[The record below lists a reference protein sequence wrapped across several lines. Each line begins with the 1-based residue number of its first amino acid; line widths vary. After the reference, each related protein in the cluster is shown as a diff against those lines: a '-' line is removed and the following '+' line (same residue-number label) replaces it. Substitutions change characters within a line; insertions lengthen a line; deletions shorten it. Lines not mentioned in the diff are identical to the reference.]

1 MAPAQKG
8 IPAMRHTLI
17 TNSIA
22 NLAAS
27 VGLRTATASTGP
39 IIYTG
44 PDTYFKL
51 DATTGEAWGADTHY
65 NQYYYALNEP
75 ADIGQ
80 CVATLLHIA
89 TENNEE
95 EAA

>member
-1 MAPAQKG
+1 MG
-8 IPAMRHTLI
+8 HTLI
-17 TNSIA
+17 TNAIA

-27 VGLRTATASTGP
+27 VGLRTAPTSTGP

-51 DATTGEAWGADTHY
+51 NVTTGVVCGADAHY
-65 NQYYYALNEP
+65 NQYYYTLNEP

>member
-1 MAPAQKG
+1 MG
-8 IPAMRHTLI
+8 HTLI
-17 TNSIA
+17 TQSIA
-22 NLAAS
+22 NLASS

-89 TENNEE
+89 AENNEE